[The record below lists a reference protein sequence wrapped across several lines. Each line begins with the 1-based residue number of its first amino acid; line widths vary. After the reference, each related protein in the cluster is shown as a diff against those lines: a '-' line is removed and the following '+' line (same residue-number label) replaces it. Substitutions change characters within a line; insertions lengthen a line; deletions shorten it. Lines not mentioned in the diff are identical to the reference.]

1 VSCGFSSVTVGTG
14 TPDSRSMSSSTARRP
29 TSEAGMGTDV
39 RGGVALGHLVR
50 YRLGAFLPTTEAGE
64 SIPDGPW
71 PAITLVSIGG

>member
-1 VSCGFSSVTVGTG
+1 
-14 TPDSRSMSSSTARRP
+14 
-29 TSEAGMGTDV
+29 MGTDV